1 MANLNKSLHLILLA
15 LLLALALFL
24 SVGTSP
30 YNSINNNQ
38 LQVMLENN
46 VPIYDVRRPEE
57 WYETGV
63 IVGSQLAT
71 YVDADGRVKPDFLN
85 RFTADIGKNDPVILI
100 CRTGS
105 RTSRLAHYLVEE
117 LGYTNVF
124 NVEDGIVRW
133 ISENRSVQIIKRP
146 TFEIQYLRGLI

>member
-1 MANLNKSLHLILLA
+1 MPNLNKNIRLILLA
-15 LLLALALFL
+15 LLLGLVLFL
-24 SVGTSP
+24 GVSTPP

-38 LQVMLENN
+38 LQVMLEND

-71 YVDADGRVKPDFLN
+71 YVDSDGRVNPDFLN
-85 RFTADIGKNDPVILI
+85 HFTTDVGKNDPVILI
-100 CRTGS
+100 CRTGN
-105 RTSRLAHYLVEE
+105 RTSTLAHYLAEE
-117 LGYTNVF
+117 LGYTNIF

-133 ISENRSVQIIKRP
+133 ISENRSVQIIKRS
-146 TFEIQYLRGLI
+146 TFEMQHIRGLI

>member
-1 MANLNKSLHLILLA
+1 MPNLNKNIRLILLA
-15 LLLALALFL
+15 LLLGLALFL
-24 SVGTSP
+24 GVSAPP
-30 YNSINNNQ
+30 YNIINNNQ

-46 VPIYDVRRPEE
+46 VHIYDVRRPEE

-85 RFTADIGKNDPVILI
+85 RFTADVGKNDPVILI
-100 CRTGS
+100 CRTGN
-105 RTSRLAHYLVEE
+105 RTSTLAHYLVEE
-117 LGYTNVF
+117 LGYTNIF

-133 ISENRSVQIIKRP
+133 ISENRSVQIIMRP
-146 TFEIQYLRGLI
+146 TFEMQYIRGLI